1 MDGDSVQ
8 ATKGEE
14 CGRSRKRQVRDRQ
27 TGISLV
33 EGNRELTPET
43 SDF

>member
-14 CGRSRKRQVRDRQ
+14 CGRSRKRQVRDTK
-27 TGISLV
+27 TGKRLTARR
-33 EGNRELTPET
+33 RELIPEMR
-43 SDF
+43 